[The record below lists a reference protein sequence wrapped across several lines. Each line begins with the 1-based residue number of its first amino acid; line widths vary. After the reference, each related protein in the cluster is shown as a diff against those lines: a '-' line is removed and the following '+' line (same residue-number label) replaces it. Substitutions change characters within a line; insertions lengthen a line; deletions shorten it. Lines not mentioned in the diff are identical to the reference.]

1 MGREHHGTN
10 CAYRANPDEPCTCG
24 VTERTEREMHA
35 AWRKRAEE
43 AETALAAMTA
53 DRDGE
58 MWLKK
63 LAWAER
69 DIARARHAEV
79 CKERD
84 AQAEAVSLL
93 AGECSEWRL
102 AHVCSPV
109 SLIDAPIIRARKR
122 TMNNPIARAAVEG
135 ER

>member
-53 DRDGE
+53 ERDG
-58 MWLKK
+58 L
-63 LAWAER
+63 
-69 DIARARHAEV
+69 
-79 CKERD
+79 RD
-84 AQAEAVSLL
+84 A
-93 AGECSEWRL
+93 
-102 AHVCSPV
+102 
-109 SLIDAPIIRARKR
+109 
-122 TMNNPIARAAVEG
+122 ARAACRMAYRASYLGFDRAWVEG
-135 ER
+135 QINGIQNRIVREQMQAISMGTAAKGVE

>member
-43 AETALAAMTA
+43 AETALAAMT
-53 DRDGE
+53 
-58 MWLKK
+58 
-63 LAWAER
+63 
-69 DIARARHAEV
+69 
-79 CKERD
+79 KERD
-84 AQAEAVSLL
+84 DQAEAVRVLGMCVE
-93 AGECSEWRL
+93 ARRREKIARDGFNVHDATKQTH
-102 AHVCSPV
+102 AHHDWVKAIEDRFTADGLV
-109 SLIDAPIIRARKR
+109 D
-122 TMNNPIARAAVEG
+122 TNPIARAAVEG

>member
-10 CAYRANPDEPCTCG
+10 CAYRADPDEPCTCG

-53 DRDGE
+53 
-58 MWLKK
+58 
-63 LAWAER
+63 
-69 DIARARHAEV
+69 
-79 CKERD
+79 ERD
-84 AQAEAVSLL
+84 ARDVAIGVLGDRVRSCEHTL
-93 AGECSEWRL
+93 ACYRVGRRPSDVALDTASHTAQE
-102 AHVCSPV
+102 V
-109 SLIDAPIIRARKR
+109 DF
-122 TMNNPIARAAVEG
+122 NPIARAAVEG

>member
-10 CAYRANPDEPCTCG
+10 CAYRADPDEPCTCG

-53 DRDGE
+53 
-58 MWLKK
+58 
-63 LAWAER
+63 ER
-69 DIARARHAEV
+69 DE
-79 CKERD
+79 
-84 AQAEAVSLL
+84 QAEAVRVL
-93 AGECSEWRL
+93 AGECCEWRV